1 MRGKKYRLS
10 GSPVQF
16 IRSWI
21 TVFKAFL
28 EDYFPKAWKL
38 TEISLN
44 CTQSQSLVYI
54 LCLLQ
59 RSYRDSCYL
68 AAILLPCSV
77 RFPRSSP
84 SLAAPPQPLPRS
96 PSAAPPQP
104 LAAPP
109 SQPLA
114 ALRSQAGAAF
124 SLGATLVAAV
134 TAESP
139 GGGSPEPCPG
149 VGTTKRQ

>member
-1 MRGKKYRLS
+1 MRGQKYRLS
-10 GSPVQF
+10 GSPIQF

-68 AAILLPCSV
+68 AAILLPFLV

-84 SLAAPPQPLPRS
+84 FAA
-96 PSAAPPQP
+96 
-104 LAAPP
+104 P